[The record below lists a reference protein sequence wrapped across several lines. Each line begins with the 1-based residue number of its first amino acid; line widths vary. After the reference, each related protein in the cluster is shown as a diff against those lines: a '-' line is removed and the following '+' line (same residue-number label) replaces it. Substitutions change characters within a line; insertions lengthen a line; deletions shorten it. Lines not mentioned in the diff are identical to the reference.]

1 MTPSVS
7 EDGGDENG
15 GDPEVPHHGEH
26 GLHRRQSRPK
36 VANLRPRAPHA
47 APSARCVPGR
57 AGLGRGL
64 LRSPAQRSAR
74 WKQLSGGET
83 RCDSWGSETSTPPH
97 RRTPRG
103 ARRAAARRP
112 GASAPATSRGKR
124 ALDLVLV
131 LGTAPVTVPLG
142 LLTAVLVKL
151 TSRGPVLF
159 GQERVGLGGERFT
172 MYKFRTMHRDAERL
186 LQQDPGLWSDYVT
199 NGYKVPAELD
209 RRITPLGRFLRRS
222 SLDELP
228 QIINVLTGQMSLVG
242 PRPVVPEEV
251 ENYGDQRTIYLSVR
265 PGITGAWQV
274 NGRSTV
280 DYPDRVTSTRTTSA
294 PGASGSTS
302 RSWSGRRSPCSA
314 PAARSESFRCART
327 GRRRTA
333 GVCAWPVRRAPWPS
347 GCRAPAP
354 GTCDAR
360 PRVARPRSRTARRTA
375 GTRRGDGGWPPAS
388 LVGELTVEVAVQL
401 VECVLALG
409 GGIRHGQYSR
419 GQS

>member
-1 MTPSVS
+1 LRQL
-7 EDGGDENG
+7 
-15 GDPEVPHHGEH
+15 GE
-26 GLHRRQSRPK
+26 RDIDTAAP
-36 VANLRPRAPHA
+36 AEPRAIRA
-47 APSARCVPGR
+47 APPVP
-57 AGLGRGL
+57 
-64 LRSPAQRSAR
+64 PVP
-74 WKQLSGGET
+74 E
-83 RCDSWGSETSTPPH
+83 
-97 RRTPRG
+97 
-103 ARRAAARRP
+103 
-112 GASAPATSRGKR
+112 ASAPATSRGKR

-131 LGTAPVTVPLG
+131 LGTAPLTMSLG

-186 LQQDPGLWSDYVT
+186 LQQDPGLWNDYVT

-280 DYPDRVTSTRTTSA
+280 DYPDRVDIDADYVSSWSVWLDVKILVKTPIAVLSTR
-294 PGASGSTS
+294 GA
-302 RSWSGRRSPCSA
+302 
-314 PAARSESFRCART
+314 F
-327 GRRRTA
+327 
-333 GVCAWPVRRAPWPS
+333 
-347 GCRAPAP
+347 
-354 GTCDAR
+354 
-360 PRVARPRSRTARRTA
+360 
-375 GTRRGDGGWPPAS
+375 
-388 LVGELTVEVAVQL
+388 
-401 VECVLALG
+401 
-409 GGIRHGQYSR
+409 
-419 GQS
+419 

>member
-1 MTPSVS
+1 M
-7 EDGGDENG
+7 
-15 GDPEVPHHGEH
+15 
-26 GLHRRQSRPK
+26 R
-36 VANLRPRAPHA
+36 A
-47 APSARCVPGR
+47 APPVP
-57 AGLGRGL
+57 
-64 LRSPAQRSAR
+64 PV
-74 WKQLSGGET
+74 
-83 RCDSWGSETSTPPH
+83 PVP
-97 RRTPRG
+97 
-103 ARRAAARRP
+103 
-112 GASAPATSRGKR
+112 SAPATSRGKR

-131 LGTAPVTVPLG
+131 LGTAPLTMSLG

-186 LQQDPGLWSDYVT
+186 LQQDPRLWNDYVT

-280 DYPDRVTSTRTTSA
+280 DYPDRVHIDAEYVSSWSVWLDVKILVKTPITVLSTR
-294 PGASGSTS
+294 GA
-302 RSWSGRRSPCSA
+302 
-314 PAARSESFRCART
+314 F
-327 GRRRTA
+327 
-333 GVCAWPVRRAPWPS
+333 
-347 GCRAPAP
+347 
-354 GTCDAR
+354 
-360 PRVARPRSRTARRTA
+360 
-375 GTRRGDGGWPPAS
+375 
-388 LVGELTVEVAVQL
+388 
-401 VECVLALG
+401 
-409 GGIRHGQYSR
+409 
-419 GQS
+419 

>member
-1 MTPSVS
+1 LRQL
-7 EDGGDENG
+7 
-15 GDPEVPHHGEH
+15 GE
-26 GLHRRQSRPK
+26 RDIDTAAP
-36 VANLRPRAPHA
+36 AEPRAIRA
-47 APSARCVPGR
+47 APPVP
-57 AGLGRGL
+57 
-64 LRSPAQRSAR
+64 PVP
-74 WKQLSGGET
+74 E
-83 RCDSWGSETSTPPH
+83 
-97 RRTPRG
+97 
-103 ARRAAARRP
+103 
-112 GASAPATSRGKR
+112 ASAPATSRGKR

-131 LGTAPVTVPLG
+131 LGTAPLTMSLG

-186 LQQDPGLWSDYVT
+186 LQQDPGLWNDYVT

-280 DYPDRVTSTRTTSA
+280 DYPDRVDIDAEYVSAWNVWLDVKILVRTPIAVLSTR
-294 PGASGSTS
+294 GA
-302 RSWSGRRSPCSA
+302 
-314 PAARSESFRCART
+314 F
-327 GRRRTA
+327 
-333 GVCAWPVRRAPWPS
+333 
-347 GCRAPAP
+347 
-354 GTCDAR
+354 
-360 PRVARPRSRTARRTA
+360 
-375 GTRRGDGGWPPAS
+375 
-388 LVGELTVEVAVQL
+388 
-401 VECVLALG
+401 
-409 GGIRHGQYSR
+409 
-419 GQS
+419 